1 MATQNLFDNDNSG
14 STAELDANFTQT
26 FDRINKI
33 STNSDTLTAGTF
45 AFHIDSSLRT
55 LFGGSSAA
63 TISSLTP
70 VVQNLGTSVAGSSYL
85 QGLWSNSVAGPRL
98 MFGKSRNTTIG
109 SHTIVQSGDSI
120 AQFTF
125 AGSDGTDFIPAAQ
138 LTVQVDG
145 TPGTN
150 DMPGRFVF
158 STTADGG
165 SASVEAFRISAD
177 NSCLAKGSLKSD
189 NSTGGIGYA
198 TGAGGTVTQA
208 TSKSTG
214 VTLNAVCG
222 NITMNNAALAADTA
236 VTFTLTNS
244 AIANGD
250 LLLLNHVSGGTA
262 GSYTLTP
269 QTSAGSAS
277 ITVRNVSTGSLS
289 QAIVIKFAVFKGVTA

>member
-1 MATQNLFDNDNSG
+1 MATQNLFDNDASG
-14 STAELDANFTQT
+14 STAELDANFRQT

-55 LFGGSSAA
+55 LFGGSSAT

-85 QGLWSNSVAGPRL
+85 QGLWSNSVAGSRL

-214 VTLNAVCG
+214 VTLNNVCG
-222 NITMNNAALAADTA
+222 NITMNNAALSAA

-244 AIANGD
+244 AIATGD
-250 LLLLNHVSGGTA
+250 LLVMHHVSGGTA
-262 GSYTLTP
+262 GAYTFTP
-269 QTSAGSAS
+269 QCGSGSAS
-277 ITVRNVSTGSLS
+277 ITVRNVSGGSLS
-289 QAIVIKFAVFKGVTA
+289 EAIVIKFAVFKGVTA

>member
-1 MATQNLFDNDNSG
+1 MATQNLFDNDASG

-55 LFGGSSAA
+55 LFGGSSAT

-85 QGLWSNSVAGPRL
+85 QGLWSNSVAGSRL

-214 VTLNAVCG
+214 VTLNNVCG
-222 NITMNNAALAADTA
+222 NITMNNAALSAA

-244 AIANGD
+244 AIATGD
-250 LLLLNHVSGGTA
+250 LLVINHVSGGTA
-262 GSYTLTP
+262 GAYTFTP
-269 QTSAGSAS
+269 QCGSGSAS
-277 ITVRNVSTGSLS
+277 ITVRNVSGGSLS
-289 QAIVIKFAVFKGVTA
+289 EAIVIKFAVFKGVTA